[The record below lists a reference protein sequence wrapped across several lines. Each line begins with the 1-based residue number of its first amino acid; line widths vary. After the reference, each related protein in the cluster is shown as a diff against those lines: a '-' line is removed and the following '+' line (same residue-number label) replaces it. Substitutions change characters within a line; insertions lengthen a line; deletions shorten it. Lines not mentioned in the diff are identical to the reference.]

1 MFMGNS
7 IWSWCWKCR
16 CIIKLTIILIFSL
29 PLWKRESKEENES
42 SITSKSFTLSEIIR
56 ISGSKEVMITFFC
69 YCALEQTTGLWA
81 SSYLTLNK
89 GMSIEKAASFASMFY
104 VGITIGRV
112 ISGFITMK
120 LNDSQMICGVQMA
133 SAYIGTLVMPPIF
146 GFMAEDISIALY
158 PMYLFIL
165 LCIMSFMYKLLLQKK
180 SW

>member
-1 MFMGNS
+1 
-7 IWSWCWKCR
+7 
-16 CIIKLTIILIFSL
+16 
-29 PLWKRESKEENES
+29 
-42 SITSKSFTLSEIIR
+42 
-56 ISGSKEVMITFFC
+56 MITFFC

-104 VGITIGRV
+104 VGITIWRV